1 MQMISLK
8 APAKINLFLR
18 VTGRRPDGYHDVY
31 SLMCPLAL
39 YDMLT
44 LTLGGTGIGVV
55 CDHPGVPQD
64 ASNLAALAA
73 RLFLTTAFVERPLPV
88 SGLTIHIEKKIP
100 VGAGLGG
107 GSSDAAAVL
116 TALNDHFGKP
126 LSRPELMALG
136 ARIGADV
143 PFFILGAPALATGIG
158 DRLNPFLHLTPWT
171 ALLVY
176 PNEAVSTA
184 WVYKNLNLRLTKG
197 EKKISKFHF
206 DGRFFNVDEHLVNDL
221 EPVTE
226 GAFPVIKRIKR
237 LLLAHGA
244 AGAMMS
250 GSGSTVFGLFADSD
264 RAISARTALCKN
276 QQSQNWKLYVAD
288 LLIQGPVVAHVRI

>member
-1 MQMISLK
+1 MVNIK

-18 VTGRRPDGYHDVY
+18 ITGKRRDGYHDLY
-31 SLMCPLAL
+31 SLVCPLAL
-39 YDMLT
+39 YDTISLDF
-44 LTLGGTGIGVV
+44 GGTGICVT
-55 CDHPGVPQD
+55 CAHPGVPED
-64 ASNLAALAA
+64 GSNLVVRSARLYLEAALVDDA
-73 RLFLTTAFVERPLPV
+73 PPV

-116 TALNDHFGKP
+116 TALNNYFAQP
-126 LSRPELMALG
+126 LSTPELMALG

-143 PFFILGAPALATGIG
+143 PFFIFDGPALATGIG
-158 DRLNPFLHLTPWT
+158 DRLQPFPYLTPWT

-176 PNEAVSTA
+176 PNEVVSTA
-184 WVYKNLNLRLTKG
+184 WVYKNLNLRLTKD
-197 EKKISKFHF
+197 EKKLSKFHF

-221 EPVTE
+221 ESVTE
-226 GAFPVIKRIKR
+226 MAFPVIKAIKR

-250 GSGSTVFGLFADSD
+250 GSGSTVFGLFADPQ
-264 RAISARTALCKN
+264 RAISARTALCNN
-276 QQSQNWKLYVAD
+276 QQSQNWTLFIAD
-288 LLIQGPVVAHVRI
+288 LLI

>member
-1 MQMISLK
+1 MEPFRVK

-18 VTGRRPDGYHDVY
+18 ITGKRPDGYHELY

-39 YDMLT
+39 YDT
-44 LTLGGTGIGVV
+44 LTLSVGGKGIVV
-55 CDHPGVPQD
+55 FCDHPGVPED
-64 ASNLAALAA
+64 ASNLAARSA
-73 RLFLTTAFVERPLPV
+73 RLFLETVFADQEPPV
-88 SGLTIHIEKKIP
+88 HGLTIHINKKIP

-116 TALNDHFGKP
+116 KALNDFFGLP
-126 LSRPELMALG
+126 LSRRKLMALG
-136 ARIGADV
+136 KRIGADV

-158 DRLNPFLHLTPWT
+158 DRLEPFPHLTPWT

-184 WVYKNLNLRLTKG
+184 WVYKNLNLRLTKD
-197 EKKISKFHF
+197 EKKLSKFHF

-226 GAFPVIKRIKR
+226 RAFPVIKGIKR

-250 GSGSTVFGLFADSD
+250 GSGSTVFGLFADSE
-264 RAISARTALCKN
+264 RAISVCTALRDN
-276 QQSQNWKLYVAD
+276 QLNQNWTLYVAD
-288 LLIQGPVVAHVRI
+288 LLI